1 MKEIGGYIELDT
13 CRHAM
18 LHEDAIL
25 LNCGRNALAYLLEAK
40 GIKKLYLPYFLC
52 DSVANVCKK
61 YGVEVAF
68 YHIGE
73 NWLPKDLVIDG
84 DAWLYIV
91 NFYGQITREDLAR
104 LAEVHNNVI
113 IDNAQ
118 AYFDAPLANVDT
130 LYTCRKF
137 FGVSDGAILYTNSK
151 LERSLEI
158 DESFNRI
165 HYVLGR
171 YERTA
176 SEFYEE
182 AARNNDIFDNEP
194 IKEMSRLTKN
204 LLRSIDYEYV
214 KQVRTNNFA
223 YLHEKL
229 REVNK
234 LNIRLIEGAFMY
246 PLLID
251 DGMKIRKQ
259 LQQMKIYIPTLWPNV
274 LEECE
279 PDTLEYKFAAEI
291 LPIPVDQ
298 RYGIEDMEYLV
309 EVIRSVSTEGT

>member
-61 YGVEVAF
+61 YGVEVVF

-104 LAEVHNNVI
+104 LAAAYRNII

-137 FGVSDGAILYTNSK
+137 FGVSDGAVLYTNSK

-182 AARNNDIFDNEP
+182 AAQNNDIFDNEP

-214 KQVRTNNFA
+214 KQVRTNNFT

-234 LNIRLIEGAFMY
+234 LNVRLIEGAFMY

>member
-274 LEECE
+274 LEECK

-298 RYGIEDMEYLV
+298 RYGFKDMEHLV
-309 EVIRSVSTEGT
+309 NVINIFN

>member
-25 LNCGRNALAYLLEAK
+25 LNCGRNALAYLLETK

-104 LAEVHNNVI
+104 LAAAYRNII

-137 FGVSDGAILYTNSK
+137 FGVSDGAVLYTNSK

-182 AARNNDIFDNEP
+182 AAKNNDIFDNEP

-246 PLLID
+246 PFLID

-298 RYGIEDMEYLV
+298 RYGFKDMEHLV
-309 EVIRSVSTEGT
+309 NVINIFN

>member
-165 HYVLGR
+165 HYILGR

-182 AARNNDIFDNEP
+182 AAQNNDIFDNEP

-234 LNIRLIEGAFMY
+234 LNVRLIEGAFMY

-279 PDTLEYKFAAEI
+279 SDTLEYKFAAEI

-309 EVIRSVSTEGT
+309 NVINIFN

>member
-13 CRHAM
+13 CRHTM

-61 YGVEVAF
+61 YGVEVVF

-104 LAEVHNNVI
+104 LAAAYRNII

-137 FGVSDGAILYTNSK
+137 FGVSDGAVLYTNSK

-182 AARNNDIFDNEP
+182 AAQNNDIFDNEP

-234 LNIRLIEGAFMY
+234 LNVRLIEGAFMY

>member
-165 HYVLGR
+165 HYILGR

-182 AARNNDIFDNEP
+182 AAQNNDIFDNEP

-274 LEECE
+274 LEECK

>member
-61 YGVEVAF
+61 YGVEVVF

-73 NWLPKDLVIDG
+73 NWLPKDLVIDE
-84 DAWLYIV
+84 DTWLYIV

-104 LAEVHNNVI
+104 LAAAYRNII

-137 FGVSDGAILYTNSK
+137 FGVSDGAVLYTNSK

-182 AARNNDIFDNEP
+182 TAQNNDIFDNEP

-234 LNIRLIEGAFMY
+234 LNVRLIEGAFMY

-274 LEECE
+274 FEECE
-279 PDTLEYKFAAEI
+279 SDTLEYKFAAEI

-309 EVIRSVSTEGT
+309 NVINIFN

>member
-91 NFYGQITREDLAR
+91 NFYGQITREDSAR

-165 HYVLGR
+165 HYILGR

-182 AARNNDIFDNEP
+182 AAQNNDIFDNEP

-274 LEECE
+274 LEECK

-298 RYGIEDMEYLV
+298 RYGFKDMEHLV
-309 EVIRSVSTEGT
+309 NVINIFN

>member
-274 LEECE
+274 LEECK

-298 RYGIEDMEYLV
+298 RYGFKNMEHLV
-309 EVIRSVSTEGT
+309 NVINIFN

>member
-18 LHEDAIL
+18 LNEDAIL
-25 LNCGRNALAYLLEAK
+25 LNCGRNALAYLLEAR

-104 LAEVHNNVI
+104 LADVYRNII

-137 FGVSDGAILYTNSK
+137 FGVSDGAVLYTNSK
-151 LERSLEI
+151 LQRSLEI

-182 AARNNDIFDNEP
+182 AAKNNEIFDNEP

-204 LLRSIDYEYV
+204 LLRCIDYEYV
-214 KQVRTNNFA
+214 KQIRTNNFA

-234 LNIRLIEGAFMY
+234 LNVRPIEGAFMY

-279 PDTLEYKFAAEI
+279 PDTLEYKFAADI

-298 RYGIEDMEYLV
+298 RYGVEDMEYIV
-309 EVIRSVSTEGT
+309 EVIRSVSIEGT

>member
-61 YGVEVAF
+61 YGVEVVF

-104 LAEVHNNVI
+104 LAAAYRNII

-137 FGVSDGAILYTNSK
+137 FGVSDGALLYTNSK
-151 LERSLEI
+151 LERSLAI

-182 AARNNDIFDNEP
+182 AAQNNDIFDNEP

-234 LNIRLIEGAFMY
+234 LNVRLIEGAFMY

>member
-13 CRHAM
+13 CRHTM

-61 YGVEVAF
+61 YGVEVVF

-104 LAEVHNNVI
+104 LAAAYRNII

-137 FGVSDGAILYTNSK
+137 FGVSDGAVLYTNSK

-182 AARNNDIFDNEP
+182 AAQNNDIFDNEP

-204 LLRSIDYEYV
+204 LLQSIDYEYV

-234 LNIRLIEGAFMY
+234 LNVRLIEGAFMY

>member
-25 LNCGRNALAYLLEAK
+25 LNCGRNALAYLLEAR

-61 YGVEVAF
+61 YGVKAAF

-73 NWLPKDLVIDG
+73 NWLPKDLIIDE

-104 LAEVHNNVI
+104 LAAAYRNII

-118 AYFDAPLANVDT
+118 AYFDTPLANVDT

-182 AARNNDIFDNEP
+182 AAKNNDIFDNEP
-194 IKEMSRLTKN
+194 IKEMSRLTRN

-229 REVNK
+229 RKVNK
-234 LNIRLIEGAFMY
+234 LNVRPIEGPFMY

-279 PDTLEYKFAAEI
+279 PDTLEYKFAADI

-298 RYGIEDMEYLV
+298 RYGVEDMEYLV
-309 EVIRSVSTEGT
+309 EVIRSVSTEGH

>member
-165 HYVLGR
+165 HYILGR

-182 AARNNDIFDNEP
+182 AATNNDIFDNEP

-274 LEECE
+274 LEECK

-291 LPIPVDQ
+291 LV
-298 RYGIEDMEYLV
+298 L
-309 EVIRSVSTEGT
+309 

>member
-1 MKEIGGYIELDT
+1 MKEIAGYIELDT

-61 YGVEVAF
+61 YGVEVVF

-73 NWLPKDLVIDG
+73 NWLPKDLVIDE
-84 DAWLYIV
+84 DTWLYIV

-104 LAEVHNNVI
+104 LAAAYRNII

-137 FGVSDGAILYTNSK
+137 FGVSDGAVLYTNSK

-182 AARNNDIFDNEP
+182 AAQNNDIFDNEP

-234 LNIRLIEGAFMY
+234 LNVRLIEGAFMY

-279 PDTLEYKFAAEI
+279 SDTLEYKFAAEI

-309 EVIRSVSTEGT
+309 NVINIFN

>member
-13 CRHAM
+13 CRHTM

-84 DAWLYIV
+84 DAWLYIA

-137 FGVSDGAILYTNSK
+137 FGVSDGAVLYTNSK

-182 AARNNDIFDNEP
+182 AAQNNDIFDNEP

-234 LNIRLIEGAFMY
+234 LNVRLIEGAFMY

>member
-13 CRHAM
+13 CRHTM

-61 YGVEVAF
+61 YGVEVVF

-104 LAEVHNNVI
+104 LAAAYRNII

-137 FGVSDGAILYTNSK
+137 FGVSDGAVLYTNSK
-151 LERSLEI
+151 WERSLEI

-182 AARNNDIFDNEP
+182 AAQNNDIFDNEP

-204 LLRSIDYEYV
+204 LLQSIDYEYV

-234 LNIRLIEGAFMY
+234 LNVRLIEGAFMY

>member
-25 LNCGRNALAYLLEAK
+25 LNCGRNALAYLLEARS
-40 GIKKLYLPYFLC
+40 IKKLYLPYFLC

-73 NWLPKDLVIDG
+73 NWLPKDLVIDE
-84 DAWLYIV
+84 DTWLYIV

-104 LAEVHNNVI
+104 LVAAYRNII

-137 FGVSDGAILYTNSK
+137 FGVSDRAVLYTNSK

-182 AARNNDIFDNEP
+182 AAKNNDIFDNEP

-214 KQVRTNNFA
+214 KQIRTNNFA

-229 REVNK
+229 RKVNK
-234 LNIRLIEGAFMY
+234 LNVRPIEGAFMY

-279 PDTLEYKFAAEI
+279 TSTLEYKFAADI

>member
-13 CRHAM
+13 CLHAM

-25 LNCGRNALAYLLEAK
+25 LNCGRNALAYLLEAR

-52 DSVANVCKK
+52 DSVVNVCKK
-61 YGVEVAF
+61 IGVEVAF

-104 LAEVHNNVI
+104 LAAAYRNII

-137 FGVSDGAILYTNSK
+137 FGVSDGAVLYTNSK

-182 AARNNDIFDNEP
+182 AAKNNDIFDNES

-214 KQVRTNNFA
+214 KQIRTNNFA

-229 REVNK
+229 RVVNK
-234 LNIRLIEGAFMY
+234 LNVRPIEGAFMY

-251 DGMKIRKQ
+251 DAMKIRKK

-274 LEECE
+274 LDDCE
-279 PDTLEYKFAAEI
+279 PDTLEYKFAADI

-298 RYGIEDMEYLV
+298 RYGVEDMEYLV
-309 EVIRSVSTEGT
+309 EVIKSVSTEGT

>member
-25 LNCGRNALAYLLEAK
+25 LNCGRNALAYLLEARS
-40 GIKKLYLPYFLC
+40 IKKLYLPYFLC

-73 NWLPKDLVIDG
+73 NWLPKDLVIDE
-84 DAWLYIV
+84 DTWLYIV

-104 LAEVHNNVI
+104 LVAAYRNII

-137 FGVSDGAILYTNSK
+137 FGVSDGAVLYTNSK

-182 AARNNDIFDNEP
+182 AAKNNDIFDNEP

-214 KQVRTNNFA
+214 KQIRTNNFA

-229 REVNK
+229 RKVNK
-234 LNIRLIEGAFMY
+234 LNVRPIEGAFMY

-279 PDTLEYKFAAEI
+279 PDTLEYKFAADI

-298 RYGIEDMEYLV
+298 RYGVEDMEY
-309 EVIRSVSTEGT
+309 ICKYIK

>member
-73 NWLPKDLVIDG
+73 NWLTKDLVIDG

-165 HYVLGR
+165 HYILGR

-182 AARNNDIFDNEP
+182 AAQNNDIFDNEP

-259 LQQMKIYIPTLWPNV
+259 LQPMKIYIPTLWPNV
-274 LEECE
+274 LEECK

-298 RYGIEDMEYLV
+298 RYGFKDMEHLV
-309 EVIRSVSTEGT
+309 NVINIFN

>member
-61 YGVEVAF
+61 YGVEVVF

-104 LAEVHNNVI
+104 LAAAYRNII

-137 FGVSDGAILYTNSK
+137 FGVSDGAVLYTNSK

-165 HYVLGR
+165 HYGLGR

-182 AARNNDIFDNEP
+182 AAKNNDIFDNEP

-234 LNIRLIEGAFMY
+234 LNVRLIEGAFMY

>member
-13 CRHAM
+13 CRHTM

-61 YGVEVAF
+61 YGVEVVF

-104 LAEVHNNVI
+104 LAAAYRNII

-137 FGVSDGAILYTNSK
+137 FGVSDGAVLYTNSK

-182 AARNNDIFDNEP
+182 AAQNNDIFDNEP

-214 KQVRTNNFA
+214 KQVRINNFA

-234 LNIRLIEGAFMY
+234 LNVRLIEGAFMY

>member
-61 YGVEVAF
+61 YGVEVVF

-104 LAEVHNNVI
+104 LAAAYRNII

-137 FGVSDGAILYTNSK
+137 FGVSDGAVLYTNSK
-151 LERSLEI
+151 LERSLAI

-182 AARNNDIFDNEP
+182 AAQNNDIFDNEP

-234 LNIRLIEGAFMY
+234 LNVRLIEGAFMY

>member
-61 YGVEVAF
+61 YGVEVVF

-73 NWLPKDLVIDG
+73 NWLPKDLIIDG

-165 HYVLGR
+165 HYILGR

-182 AARNNDIFDNEP
+182 AAQNNDIFDNEP

-274 LEECE
+274 LEECK

-298 RYGIEDMEYLV
+298 RYGFKDMEHLV
-309 EVIRSVSTEGT
+309 NVINIFN

>member
-13 CRHAM
+13 CRQAM

-40 GIKKLYLPYFLC
+40 GKKKLYLPYFLC

-165 HYVLGR
+165 HYILGR

-182 AARNNDIFDNEP
+182 AAQNNDIFDNEP

-274 LEECE
+274 LEECK

-298 RYGIEDMEYLV
+298 RYGFKDMEHLV
-309 EVIRSVSTEGT
+309 NVINIFN

>member
-18 LHEDAIL
+18 LHDDAIL
-25 LNCGRNALAYLLEAK
+25 LNCGRNALAYLLEAR

-91 NFYGQITREDLAR
+91 NFYGQMTREDLAR
-104 LAEVHNNVI
+104 LADAYRNII

-137 FGVSDGAILYTNSK
+137 FGVSDGAVLYTNSK
-151 LERSLEI
+151 LERSLDI

-182 AARNNDIFDNEP
+182 ASKNNDIFDNEP

-214 KQVRTNNFA
+214 KQIRTNNFA

-229 REVNK
+229 RTVNK
-234 LNIRLIEGAFMY
+234 LNVRLIEGAFMY

-279 PDTLEYKFAAEI
+279 PGTLEYKFAADI

-298 RYGIEDMEYLV
+298 RYGVEDMEYLV
-309 EVIRSVSTEGT
+309 NVINIFN

>member
-137 FGVSDGAILYTNSK
+137 FGVSDGAVLYTNSK

-182 AARNNDIFDNEP
+182 AAQNNDIFDNEP

-234 LNIRLIEGAFMY
+234 LNVRLIEGAFMY

>member
-25 LNCGRNALAYLLEAK
+25 LNCGRNALAYLLEAR

-52 DSVANVCKK
+52 DSVVNVCKK
-61 YGVEVAF
+61 IGVEAAF

-73 NWLPKDLVIDG
+73 NWLPKDLVIDE
-84 DAWLYIV
+84 DTWLYIV

-104 LAEVHNNVI
+104 LAAAYRNII

-130 LYTCRKF
+130 LYTSRKF
-137 FGVSDGAILYTNSK
+137 FGVSDGAVLYTNSK

-182 AARNNDIFDNEP
+182 AAKNNDIFDNEE

-214 KQVRTNNFA
+214 KQIRTNNFA

-229 REVNK
+229 RTVNK
-234 LNIRLIEGAFMY
+234 LNVRLIEGAFMY

-279 PDTLEYKFAAEI
+279 PGTLEYKFAADI

-298 RYGIEDMEYLV
+298 RYGVEDMEYLV
-309 EVIRSVSTEGT
+309 GVIRSVSTEGT

>member
-18 LHEDAIL
+18 LHDDAIL
-25 LNCGRNALAYLLEAK
+25 LNCGRNALAYLLEAR

-91 NFYGQITREDLAR
+91 NFYGQMTREDLAR
-104 LAEVHNNVI
+104 LADAYRNII

-118 AYFDAPLANVDT
+118 AYFDAPLANADT

-137 FGVSDGAILYTNSK
+137 FGVSDGAVLYTNSK
-151 LERSLEI
+151 LERSLDI

-182 AARNNDIFDNEP
+182 ASKNNDIFDNEP

-214 KQVRTNNFA
+214 KQIRTNNFA

-229 REVNK
+229 RTVNK
-234 LNIRLIEGAFMY
+234 LNVRLIEGAFMY

-279 PDTLEYKFAAEI
+279 PGTLEYKFAADI

-298 RYGIEDMEYLV
+298 RYGVEDMEYLV
-309 EVIRSVSTEGT
+309 NVINIFN

>member
-13 CRHAM
+13 CRHTM

-61 YGVEVAF
+61 YGVEVVF

-104 LAEVHNNVI
+104 LAAAYRNII

-137 FGVSDGAILYTNSK
+137 FGVSDGAVLYTNSK

-182 AARNNDIFDNEP
+182 AAQNNDIFDNEP

-234 LNIRLIEGAFMY
+234 LNVRLIEGAFMY

-298 RYGIEDMEYLV
+298 RYCIEDMEYLV

>member
-61 YGVEVAF
+61 YGVEVVF

-104 LAEVHNNVI
+104 LAAANRNII

-130 LYTCRKF
+130 LQTCRKF
-137 FGVSDGAILYTNSK
+137 FGVSDGAVLYTNSK

-182 AARNNDIFDNEP
+182 AAQNNDIFDNEP

-234 LNIRLIEGAFMY
+234 LNVRLIEGAFMY

-274 LEECE
+274 LEDCE
-279 PDTLEYKFAAEI
+279 PDTLEYKFAADI

-298 RYGIEDMEYLV
+298 RYGVEDMEY
-309 EVIRSVSTEGT
+309 IYMHIIQFANFK

>member
-61 YGVEVAF
+61 YGVEVVF

-104 LAEVHNNVI
+104 LAAAYRNII

-137 FGVSDGAILYTNSK
+137 FGVSDGAVLYTNSK

-182 AARNNDIFDNEP
+182 AAQNNDIFDNEP

-234 LNIRLIEGAFMY
+234 LNVRLIEGAFMY

>member
-40 GIKKLYLPYFLC
+40 GIKKLYLPSFLC

-61 YGVEVAF
+61 YGVEVVF

-104 LAEVHNNVI
+104 LAAAYRNII

-137 FGVSDGAILYTNSK
+137 FGVSDGAVLYTNSK

-182 AARNNDIFDNEP
+182 AAQNNDIFDNEP

-234 LNIRLIEGAFMY
+234 LNVRLIEGAFMY

>member
-13 CRHAM
+13 YRHTI
-18 LHEDAIL
+18 LHEDALL
-25 LNCGRNALAYLLEAK
+25 LNCGRNALAYLLEAR

-52 DSVANVCKK
+52 DSVVNVCRK
-61 YGVEVAF
+61 YGVEVVN
-68 YHIGE
+68 YHIGDK
-73 NWLPKDLVIDG
+73 WLPKNVNLDN

-91 NFYGQITREDLAR
+91 NFYGQITKEDLTR
-104 LAEVHNNVI
+104 LVDEYQNVI

-118 AYFDAPLANVDT
+118 AYFEAPLSNVDT

-137 FGVSDGAILYTNSK
+137 FGVSDGAVLYTNSK
-151 LERSLEI
+151 LERRLEI

-171 YERTA
+171 YERLA
-176 SEFYEE
+176 SEFYAE
-182 AARNNDIFDNEP
+182 AAKNNDIFDNEP
-194 IKEMSRLTKN
+194 IREMSKLTRN
-204 LLRSIDYEYV
+204 LLRGIDYEYV
-214 KQVRTNNFA
+214 KQIRTENFA

-229 REVNK
+229 KQVNN
-234 LNIRLIEGAFMY
+234 LNVHPVEGAFMY
-246 PLLID
+246 PLMLND
-251 DGMKIRKQ
+251 AMKLRKK

-274 LEECE
+274 LEECK
-279 PDTLEYKFAAEI
+279 PDTLEYKFAADI

-309 EVIRSVSTEGT
+309 NIVDILFS